1 MGSGTWWGYFG
12 LILFYILTGMGVY
25 LYVAPIPSKIFVHQ
39 QQAHNNFF
47 LTYIKSNF
55 PFGDKG
61 QSLKP
66 VAKEKS
72 SEYFKIYKVIC

>member
-1 MGSGTWWGYFG
+1 MVGVFWSDFVLYSNWNG
-12 LILFYILTGMGVY
+12 LY